1 MNAPTTLTVIT
12 TNSNANSCGLSV
24 GLGRF
29 ELPTFGPP
37 DHRNL
42 SETSVWTASAR
53 GFNDVCLTGTPVSV
67 WWCAFCATKC
77 ATPKPADRR
86 RLSTTEIRRP

>member
-37 DHRNL
+37 VRLSLANGIVKVPFVVLVHGVRFELRRGDRNL
-42 SETSVWTASAR
+42 
-53 GFNDVCLTGTPVSV
+53 P
-67 WWCAFCATKC
+67 
-77 ATPKPADRR
+77 
-86 RLSTTEIRRP
+86 